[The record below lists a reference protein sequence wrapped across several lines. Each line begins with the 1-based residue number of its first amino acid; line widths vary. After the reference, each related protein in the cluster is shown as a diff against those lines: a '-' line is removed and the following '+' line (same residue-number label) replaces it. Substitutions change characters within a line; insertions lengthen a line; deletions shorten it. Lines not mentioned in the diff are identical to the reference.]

1 MAFTSGIGHLGADA
15 APVILIG
22 MTLQN
27 ASASLRCFDRV
38 FRLKVEACLMEGK
51 IDLSARM
58 QVTNKLPDAYGKASQ
73 SAPKWGQI

>member
-1 MAFTSGIGHLGADA
+1 
-15 APVILIG
+15 
-22 MTLQN
+22 
-27 ASASLRCFDRV
+27 
-38 FRLKVEACLMEGK
+38 MEGK